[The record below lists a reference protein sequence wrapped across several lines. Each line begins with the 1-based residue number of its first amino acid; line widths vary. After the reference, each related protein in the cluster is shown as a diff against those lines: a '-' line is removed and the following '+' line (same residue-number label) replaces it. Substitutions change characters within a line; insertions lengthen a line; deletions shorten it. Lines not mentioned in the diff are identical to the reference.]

1 MTTCER
7 TPEPRTDP
15 PQEPERREPT
25 REEVDAGVELAL
37 RGGATGVPS
46 VAAAAAEVIDATVDD
61 LIHRATMPS
70 HLRKPWWACP
80 NEGVGWDIWE
90 GTHEDRAN
98 GTGRRILVAWDAT
111 AVDWILFAHNFPL
124 GELTDLRAE
133 VESALARMHSDDVAG
148 IVNPK

>member
-15 PQEPERREPT
+15 PQEPARREPT
-25 REEVDAGVELAL
+25 REEVDACVELAL

-46 VAAAAAEVIDATVDD
+46 VAAAAAEVIDTTLDD

-80 NEGVGWDIWE
+80 NEGTGWEIWE
-90 GTHEDRAN
+90 GTAEDNAN
-98 GTGRRILVAWDAT
+98 GTGKRIAVVWDVL
-111 AVDWILFAHNFPL
+111 AVDRIVADHNYPL